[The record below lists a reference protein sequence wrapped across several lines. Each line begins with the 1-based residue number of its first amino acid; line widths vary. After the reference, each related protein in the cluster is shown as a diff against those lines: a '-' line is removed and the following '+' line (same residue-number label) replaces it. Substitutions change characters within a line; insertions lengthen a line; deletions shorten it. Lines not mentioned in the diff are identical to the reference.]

1 QPPARERWWHHRV
14 GQDRRPGTHAGV
26 CRVRQLRPGR
36 APVRGDVRHL
46 LSVLAWTR
54 RASGAMLPT
63 RMEVAMPRRKQAS
76 QGKAEMAGHHAR
88 HAQTRI
94 RERRERVAGEAAR
107 LIAQGGLRDY
117 HQAKLQAA
125 QRLGMSD
132 DASLPRN
139 REIEDAL
146 REYQRLFRP
155 DHQDELR
162 RRREA
167 ALRALDFFDPFD
179 PRLVGPVL
187 EGTADA
193 RSPVTLFVHSDDPDA
208 VPRFLEERGIP
219 AEAGGRRL
227 RLDRER
233 SSDFP
238 VWLFTAEDLAFE
250 LTVLPCLLLRQAPLS
265 AIDERPV
272 QRANATQL

>member
-1 QPPARERWWHHRV
+1 
-14 GQDRRPGTHAGV
+14 
-26 CRVRQLRPGR
+26 
-36 APVRGDVRHL
+36 
-46 LSVLAWTR
+46 
-54 RASGAMLPT
+54 
-63 RMEVAMPRRKQAS
+63 MPRRKQAS

-107 LIAQGGLRDY
+107 LIAEGGLRDY
-117 HQAKLQAA
+117 HQAKLKAA
-125 QRLGMSD
+125 QRLGISD

-250 LTVLPCLLLRQAPLS
+250 LTVLPRLLLRQAPLS

-272 QRANATQL
+272 QRANATQLRELLTRQEIDDYGG